1 MSAFRVCVLVC
12 ECTCMCV
19 WVCISMCVCARVLCV
34 MLVFGLRQTAT
45 GRGMDSSWTRAMC
58 THWHAIYAIYYK
70 EMRER
75 KRGCGSE
82 ACLLT
87 CSISACGVC
96 TKYETFP
103 LGEDCKHSWP
113 SVATGL
119 YMKTMAFDS
128 LPSYS
133 TWAKETERERKRE
146 REKNM
151 SKRIRHGFFNKSSG
165 VIFELRAEL
174 WRGKARRIV
183 SGHACNLLL
192 FLL

>member
-1 MSAFRVCVLVC
+1 
-12 ECTCMCV
+12 
-19 WVCISMCVCARVLCV
+19 

-45 GRGMDSSWTRAMC
+45 GRGMDSSWTRAMY
-58 THWHAIYAIYYK
+58 THRHAIYAIYKK
-70 EMRER
+70 ERER
-75 KRGCGSE
+75 GEKEREGRG

-87 CSISACGVC
+87 CSMSACGVC

-133 TWAKETERERKRE
+133 TWAKERE
-146 REKNM
+146 REGERAWVSVLGM
-151 SKRIRHGFFNKSSG
+151 AFSTSHLALFSS
-165 VIFELRAEL
+165 FALSWAELL